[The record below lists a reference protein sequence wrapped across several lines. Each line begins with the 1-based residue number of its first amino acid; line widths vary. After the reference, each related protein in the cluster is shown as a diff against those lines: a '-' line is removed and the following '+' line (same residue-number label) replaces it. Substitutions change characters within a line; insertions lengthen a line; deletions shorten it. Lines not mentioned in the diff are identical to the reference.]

1 MTPVEVAKKL
11 RICGQTLIH
20 WRKKYGELRVDQT
33 KRFNELEAA
42 KLNTNNPDI
51 HNNIGVIY
59 KELHQFDQAIEEFFK
74 AIDINPEHTN
84 PYNNTGV
91 VYYAII
97 DFKGAFRNYQNAS
110 SIDPENLEAL
120 NNLAVPINVPTSW
133 REPKQF

>member
-1 MTPVEVAKKL
+1 MTQVEVAKKL
-11 RICGQTLIH
+11 RICDQTLIH
-20 WRKKYGELRVDQT
+20 WRKKCGELRVDQT
-33 KRFNELEAA
+33 KRFTELEAA
-42 KLNTNNPDI
+42 KLNANKPDI